1 MHRRQ
6 INLKVDKKEWC
17 LGFPE
22 PDQAVIARSLHHAK
36 TIDNLP
42 YNFNVRN
49 YMVFGSLISAI
60 IGLFVFVLLS
70 IMATF
75 DPIKIL
81 LVRVG

>member
-1 MHRRQ
+1 M
-6 INLKVDKKEWC
+6 NVDKKEWC
-17 LGFPE
+17 LAFPE
-22 PDQAVIARSLHHAK
+22 PDQAVIARSIHYAK

-49 YMVFGSLISAI
+49 YMVFGGLISAI

-75 DPIKIL
+75 DPIKTL

>member
-1 MHRRQ
+1 M
-6 INLKVDKKEWC
+6 KVDKKEWC
-17 LGFPE
+17 LAFPE
-22 PDQAVIARSLHHAK
+22 PDQAVIARSVHHAK

-75 DPIKIL
+75 DPIKTL

>member
-1 MHRRQ
+1 MQ
-6 INLKVDKKEWC
+6 CDSKEWC
-17 LGFPE
+17 LAFPE
-22 PDQAVIARSLHHAK
+22 PDQAVVARSIHHAK

-42 YNFNVRN
+42 YNFTVRN
-49 YMVFGSLISAI
+49 YMVFGSLISAV

-75 DPIKIL
+75 EPIRIL

>member
-1 MHRRQ
+1 MQ
-6 INLKVDKKEWC
+6 VDSKEWC
-17 LGFPE
+17 LAFPE
-22 PDQAVIARSLHHAK
+22 PDQAVIARSVHHAK

-60 IGLFVFVLLS
+60 IGLFIFVLLS
-70 IMATF
+70 IMAAF
-75 DPIKIL
+75 EPIRIL